1 MHAPPPRSIATRK
14 IYRARTE
21 SEVMMVV
28 LQRVLLLIVNV
39 IGRAGQMPNHEMV
52 CLWLRD
58 AVLLRVC

>member
-1 MHAPPPRSIATRK
+1 
-14 IYRARTE
+14 
-21 SEVMMVV
+21 MMVV